1 MKFSRELKSLR
12 AASTATS
19 TFSTIIANDA
29 LRSARALAFGLSFC
43 LLILSACSSNEKF
56 DTNTP
61 EGLFKLAEEYE
72 KDERYED
79 AVMKF
84 SEVKNKHPYSRFAT
98 EAELR
103 VADVQFKRESY
114 IEAQHAYQTFKELH
128 PKHSR
133 IDYVTFRLGLSYF
146 NQLPPTI
153 DRDLSLADKAIL
165 YFDELTASFP
175 KSEFVKEAQEKK
187 LAAIKMLG
195 DKELYIAQ
203 FYFKKKQYD
212 SALGRYEG
220 LLRNYPR
227 YEQGALALLGA
238 AQSAH
243 HAGEMEKK
251 QRFLRALY
259 AQHPSS
265 DEAGRARAEFG
276 SEP

>member
-1 MKFSRELKSLR
+1 M
-12 AASTATS
+12 
-19 TFSTIIANDA
+19 
-29 LRSARALAFGLSFC
+29 
-43 LLILSACSSNEKF
+43 ILNACSSNEKL

-61 EGLFKLAEEYE
+61 EGLFKLGEQYE
-72 KDERYED
+72 KDERFED
-79 AVMKF
+79 AVLKF

-103 VADVQFKRESY
+103 IADVQFKRESY
-114 IEAQHAYQTFKELH
+114 IEAQLAYQTFKELH
-128 PKHSR
+128 PKHTR

-146 NQLPPTI
+146 NQLPSSI

-165 YFDELTASFP
+165 YFDELMSSFP
-175 KSEFVKEAQEKK
+175 KSEFVKESQDKK
-187 LAAIKMLG
+187 QAALKMLG

-203 FYFKKKQYD
+203 FYFKKKQYE

-220 LLRNYPR
+220 LLRMYPR
-227 YEQGALALLGA
+227 YEQIALALLGA

-243 HAGEMEKK
+243 HSGEMDKK